1 MFQTTNQS
9 CIVRSFQSIIPV
21 GMEKR
26 AQVSYGLTPPERT
39 IRLQSVCWDEL
50 RLSKLQNSESTLVIW
65 DRYLLASILPWNS
78 YQFGNGL
85 GFQVILAERHK
96 QNTSGIHGIH
106 FLGTRENLQ
115 PAPAEPTEK
124 SWDREAENFLGPSLG
139 LTFELNL
146 HI

>member
-39 IRLQSVCWDEL
+39 IRLQRRML
-50 RLSKLQNSESTLVIW
+50 RQMQNSESTLVIW

-78 YQFGNGL
+78 YQFGNRL

-96 QNTSGIHGIH
+96 HNTSGIHGIH
-106 FLGTRENLQ
+106 FLSTRENLQ

-124 SWDREAENFLGPSLG
+124 SWDREAENFLGPSFG